1 MGVLGN
7 LVGIILHMVLMQLRQ
22 YKGENAGILKLM
34 IKVMKGSVAHLIVTI
49 KTALRGSVRQRQL
62 IQMIRMIMIGSAA
75 LLIVPRPL
83 NILTAL
89 RGSAVQLIVPRPL
102 NILTALIGSAAQ
114 LIVPRPLNIVTAL
127 IGSAALLIV
136 LRPLN
141 ILTALR
147 GSAVVRLNLSTVR
160 LIKNT
165 QNA

>member
-1 MGVLGN
+1 
-7 LVGIILHMVLMQLRQ
+7 
-22 YKGENAGILKLM
+22 M

-62 IQMIRMIMIGSAA
+62 IQMIRMMIMIGSAA
-75 LLIVPRPL
+75 
-83 NILTAL
+83 
-89 RGSAVQLIVPRPL
+89 QLIVLRPL

-114 LIVPRPLNIVTAL
+114 LIVP
-127 IGSAALLIV
+127 
-136 LRPLN
+136 RPLN

>member
-75 LLIVPRPL
+75 QLIVLRPL

-89 RGSAVQLIVPRPL
+89 IGSAVQLIVPRPL

-114 LIVPRPLNIVTAL
+114 LIVPRPLNI
-127 IGSAALLIV
+127 
-136 LRPLN
+136 
-141 ILTALR
+141 LTALR

-160 LIKNT
+160 LIKT
-165 QNA
+165 PQNA